1 MLTAL
6 GAHVSAAL
14 IFITIFVLLS
24 AVPMRALL
32 CEGHLL
38 MQDTENKTNN
48 QLLLSPS
55 LSQTC

>member
-1 MLTAL
+1 MVKCWLMLTGL

-24 AVPMRALL
+24 AVLMRALL

-48 QLLLSPS
+48 QLL
-55 LSQTC
+55 

>member
-1 MLTAL
+1 MLVNVDWPGCTA
-6 GAHVSAAL
+6 AAL

-24 AVPMRALL
+24 AVLMRALL

-48 QLLLSPS
+48 QLL
-55 LSQTC
+55 